1 MLSWTMTDMKSN
13 DLVVERPPPKPRWEM
28 MLAVSLELSMV
39 AVFIT
44 HHAWIGL
51 VFAAAYAWFSATWAA
66 LFSRESEEEL

>member
-1 MLSWTMTDMKSN
+1 
-13 DLVVERPPPKPRWEM
+13 M

-39 AVFIT
+39 AVCIT